1 LSRQHRRISFSGLA
15 LRPSPDL
22 LRSPAGRRLLALL
35 DTIAAAELP
44 HRRGTIGLIGMPR
57 TTQFDTSDNRHEM
70 SRRSLVRP
78 GVALALV
85 LFAAGAGIGAYRLI
99 AGQSLERAH
108 APAAV
113 SQKSVPNLVRDGS
126 RIVVPEGSPLRG
138 KLTIGTVTQQQI
150 DRTLQLPAIVEA
162 EPARTVKV
170 LPPVAG
176 RLIDLKIQ
184 LGERVERGQ
193 ELAVIDSSDL
203 AQAYADEDKA
213 RSAVKMTKQA
223 LDRAVALEK
232 YSAGSVKDRQQA
244 ENDHAQAQAELE
256 RTQSRLRAI
265 GVVADLKEEGRKL
278 SLKAPVSGS
287 VIDLQVARGAHLNDT
302 TAAIMT
308 IANLD
313 EIWVTAN
320 VPEKD
325 TALVAQGQAV
335 DVVFA
340 AYPGEVFKGRVL
352 FVSDILDPDTRRTK
366 VRIAFQNP
374 NMRLKPNMFAS
385 ATFVTPKQTVPIVPT
400 TAVVLRNEA
409 DQVFVEIAPWTF
421 EARPIEID
429 FQQGNQAV
437 IAHGLEAGQRVVVRG
452 AVLLND

>member
-1 LSRQHRRISFSGLA
+1 
-15 LRPSPDL
+15 
-22 LRSPAGRRLLALL
+22 
-35 DTIAAAELP
+35 
-44 HRRGTIGLIGMPR
+44 M
-57 TTQFDTSDNRHEM
+57 
-70 SRRSLVRP
+70 
-78 GVALALV
+78 
-85 LFAAGAGIGAYRLI
+85 
-99 AGQSLERAH
+99 
-108 APAAV
+108 
-113 SQKSVPNLVRDGS
+113 
-126 RIVVPEGSPLRG
+126 
-138 KLTIGTVTQQQI
+138 
-150 DRTLQLPAIVEA
+150 
-162 EPARTVKV
+162 
-170 LPPVAG
+170 
-176 RLIDLKIQ
+176 
-184 LGERVERGQ
+184 
-193 ELAVIDSSDL
+193 IDSSDL

-437 IAHGLEAGQRVVVRG
+437 IAHGLEAGQRVVVKG

>member
-1 LSRQHRRISFSGLA
+1 
-15 LRPSPDL
+15 
-22 LRSPAGRRLLALL
+22 
-35 DTIAAAELP
+35 
-44 HRRGTIGLIGMPR
+44 MPR

-437 IAHGLEAGQRVVVRG
+437 IAHGLKAGQRVVVRG

>member
-1 LSRQHRRISFSGLA
+1 
-15 LRPSPDL
+15 
-22 LRSPAGRRLLALL
+22 
-35 DTIAAAELP
+35 
-44 HRRGTIGLIGMPR
+44 MPR

-126 RIVVPEGSPLRG
+126 RIVVPEGSPLRS